1 MLIHSVNR
9 YCEGLLTHLLLLLG
23 TQTPPTTRVFLSR
36 PTSLGDAFSLARIIE
51 ACYKDER
58 STTAIVKPTSLILTI
73 GGSQNKASGSSTTPE
88 VAHEVATKVALEV
101 VSESIRET
109 TTTAD
114 TVAKIEE
121 TVEFYTSELKEHGM
135 KPQNG
140 KSNGV
145 MSVLK
150 DESGKFDDNIDEINL
165 GLIEEFMIRVLEGR
179 DISDEKSLVE
189 DGIVLLMKP
198 QYFPS
203 LILVLVLLLIEE
215 YGIPE
220 SISLQDNT
228 LRARWL
234 GRSGE

>member
-1 MLIHSVNR
+1 AR
-9 YCEGLLTHLLLLLG
+9 THYSGANLSLLLL
-23 TQTPPTTRVFLSR
+23 
-36 PTSLGDAFSLARIIE
+36 
-51 ACYKDER
+51 Y
-58 STTAIVKPTSLILTI
+58 ILTE
-73 GGSQNKASGSSTTPE
+73 KAHAKRE

-101 VSESIRET
+101 VSKPIRET
-109 TTTAD
+109 TTAAD

-150 DESGKFDDNIDEINL
+150 DEGGKFDDNIDEINF
-165 GLIEEFMIRVLEGR
+165 GLIEEFVIRVLEGI
-179 DISDEKSLVE
+179 DVSDEKSPAE
-189 DGIVLLMKP
+189 DGNALLMKP
-198 QYFPS
+198 KYFLS

-220 SISLQDNT
+220 SISFQDNT

-234 GRSGE
+234 GRSRE

>member
-1 MLIHSVNR
+1 MASNGGERNAEYALFKLWQFTGYGYTR
-9 YCEGLLTHLLLLLG
+9 LLAHLLLLLG
-23 TQTPPTTRVFLSR
+23 TQTPPTTRVLSR
-36 PTSLGDAFSLARIIE
+36 PTTLGDAFSLARIVE
-51 ACYKDER
+51 ARYEDER
-58 STTAIVKPTSLILTI
+58 STTAIAKPTSSILTI
-73 GGSQNKASGSSTTPE
+73 EP
-88 VAHEVATKVALEV
+88 
-101 VSESIRET
+101 IRET
-109 TTTAD
+109 TTAAD

-150 DESGKFDDNIDEINL
+150 DEGAA
-165 GLIEEFMIRVLEGR
+165 
-179 DISDEKSLVE
+179 E
-189 DGIVLLMKP
+189 DGNALLMKP
-198 QYFPS
+198 KYFLS

-234 GRSGE
+234 GRSRE